1 MNSQMQVQI
10 ETVGA
15 LERRMTVKIP
25 AQRVEDEVESRL
37 KSLSRTAR
45 IKGFRPGKVPFKVVV
60 QNYGPQVR
68 SEVLDELL
76 RRSYGEALVQQKLN
90 PAGGPRIEPV
100 SAEPGADV
108 EFVAVFEVYPT
119 VKLAG
124 VDSIKVEKPAATITD
139 ADVETMV
146 DNLRRQRGAWKAVA
160 RAAKDGDRVTVDF
173 EGSLDGQPF
182 AGGKGERMPI
192 VLGAGR
198 MVPGFEAQLA
208 GLKAGDEKSIDIRF
222 PSDYPTAQLAGRD
235 AKFAIR
241 CHEVAELE
249 VPALDASFA
258 KAFGVADGTV
268 ETLRK
273 EVRDNMQRELDETV
287 KRRLKEQV
295 MQALLDANQV
305 ELPRSLV
312 DEEIARLSNDALA
325 RMGMTD
331 RSRAP
336 DLPREM
342 FEEQARRRVKL
353 GLLVGAVLQDHKI
366 KLEEARVQRVLDDL
380 TAEYG
385 DRAAALA
392 AYRGNRDVMR
402 QIETLALEEQAVEF
416 LVGKAK
422 VTEKATTFAELMNF
436 AGDKR

>member
-1 MNSQMQVQI
+1 MQVQV

-15 LERRMTVKIP
+15 LERRMTVRIP
-25 AQRVEDEVESRL
+25 AQRVEEEVESRL

-68 SEVLDELL
+68 TEVVDELL
-76 RRSYGEALVQQKLN
+76 RRTYGEALVQQKLN

-100 SAEPGADV
+100 NAEPGADV

-124 VDSIKVEKPAATITD
+124 IDSIELERPAATITD
-139 ADVETMV
+139 ADVEKMLE
-146 DNLRRQRGAWKAVA
+146 NLRRQRGTWKP
-160 RAAKDGDRVTVDF
+160 AAKAARDGDRVTIDF
-173 EGSLDGQPF
+173 DGSLDGQPF

-192 VLGAGR
+192 VLGQGR
-198 MVPGFEAQLA
+198 MVPGFEEQLA
-208 GLKAGDEKSIDIRF
+208 GLKAGDERTIDIKF

-235 AKFAIR
+235 AKFAIK

-249 VPALDASFA
+249 VPPLDEGFA
-258 KAFGVADGTV
+258 KGFGIADGSV
-268 ETLRK
+268 EQLRK

-305 ELPRSLV
+305 ELPRALV
-312 DEEIARLSNDALA
+312 DEEIQRLAGDALA

-353 GLLVGAVLQDHKI
+353 GLLVGAVLGENQI
-366 KLEEARVQRVLDDL
+366 RIEEARVQRVLDDL
-380 TAEYG
+380 VAEYG

-402 QIETLALEEQAVEF
+402 QIETVVLEEQAVEF
-416 LVGKAK
+416 LVAKAK
-422 VTEKATTFAELMNF
+422 VTDKPTSFTELMNF
-436 AGDKR
+436 GERA

>member
-1 MNSQMQVQI
+1 MDSQMQVQI
-10 ETVGA
+10 ETVSA

-37 KSLSRTAR
+37 KSLSSTAR

-68 SEVLDELL
+68 SEVVDELL

-100 SAEPGADV
+100 NAEPGADV

-119 VKLAG
+119 VKLSG
-124 VDSIKVEKPAATITD
+124 VDSIKVDKPAAAITD
-139 ADVETMV
+139 ADVDKMV
-146 DNLRRQRGAWKAVA
+146 DNLRRQRGSWAPAT
-160 RAAKDGDRVTVDF
+160 RAAQDGDRVTVDF
-173 EGSLDGQPF
+173 EGTLDGQPF

-198 MVPGFEAQLA
+198 MVPGFEEQLA
-208 GLKAGDEKSIDIRF
+208 GLKAGDTKSIDIRF
-222 PSDYPTAQLAGRD
+222 PSDYPTVQLAGRD
-235 AKFAIR
+235 ARFAIV
-241 CHEVAELE
+241 CHEVAALE
-249 VPALDASFA
+249 VPALDAAFA

-268 ETLRK
+268 ETLRR
-273 EVRDNMQRELDETV
+273 EVRENMQRELDATV

-295 MQALLDANQV
+295 MQALLDANTV
-305 ELPRSLV
+305 ELPKALV
-312 DEEIARLSNDALA
+312 DEEIQRLASDALA

-353 GLLVGAVLQDHKI
+353 GLLVGAVLQEHRIMLD
-366 KLEEARVQRVLDDL
+366 ESRVQRLLDDL

-385 DRAAALA
+385 DRTAALA

-422 VTEKATTFAELMNF
+422 VTEQPTSFTELMNF
-436 AGDKR
+436 AGDRK

>member
-1 MNSQMQVQI
+1 MQVQI
-10 ETVGA
+10 ETTGT

-68 SEVLDELL
+68 SEVVDELL
-76 RRSYGEALVQQKLN
+76 RRTYGEALVQQKLN

-100 SAEPGADV
+100 KADPGADV
-108 EFVAVFEVYPT
+108 EFVAVFEIYPT
-119 VKLAG
+119 VKLADVG
-124 VDSIKVEKPAATITD
+124 AIKVEKPTAGISD
-139 ADVETMV
+139 AEVEKMV
-146 DNLRRQRGAWKAVA
+146 DNLRRQRGTWKPAA
-160 RAAKDGDRVTVDF
+160 RASKDGDRVTVDF

-192 VLGAGR
+192 VLGQGR
-198 MVPGFEAQLA
+198 MVPGFEEQLV
-208 GLKAGDEKSIDIRF
+208 GLKAGDAKSIDIRF

-235 AKFAIR
+235 AKFAIT

-249 VPALDASFA
+249 VPALDEAFA

-268 ETLRK
+268 EGLRK
-273 EVRDNMQRELDETV
+273 EVRENMQRELDETI

-305 ELPRSLV
+305 ELPKALV
-312 DEEIARLSNDALA
+312 DEEIARLANDALA

-353 GLLVGAVLQDHKI
+353 GLLVGAVLQEHKI
-366 KLEEARVQRVLDDL
+366 VLEDARVQRMLDDL

-402 QIETLALEEQAVEF
+402 QIETLALEEQAVDF

-422 VTEKATTFAELMNF
+422 VSEKPTTFTDLMNL

>member
-1 MNSQMQVQI
+1 MQVQI

-68 SEVLDELL
+68 TEVVEELL
-76 RRSYGEALVQQKLN
+76 RRSYGEAVVQQKLN
-90 PAGGPRIEPV
+90 PAGGPRIEPIN
-100 SAEPGADV
+100 AEPGADV

-119 VKLAG
+119 VKLSG
-124 VDSIKVEKPAATITD
+124 VDGIKVDKPAAAITD
-139 ADVETMV
+139 ADVEKMV
-146 DNLRRQRGAWKAVA
+146 DNLRRQRGAWKPAT
-160 RAAKDGDRVTVDF
+160 RAAKDGDRITVDF
-173 EGSLDGQPF
+173 DGSLDGQPF

-198 MVPGFEAQLA
+198 MVPGFESQLA
-208 GLKAGDEKSIDIRF
+208 GLKAGDAKSIDIKF

-235 AKFAIR
+235 AKFAIT
-241 CHEVAELE
+241 CHGVDELE
-249 VPALDASFA
+249 VPALDGKFA
-258 KAFGVADGTV
+258 KDFGVADGTV

-305 ELPRSLV
+305 DLPKALV
-312 DEEIARLSNDALA
+312 DEEIQRLASDALA

-353 GLLVGAVLQDHKI
+353 GLLVGAVLQDHRI
-366 KLEEARVQRVLDDL
+366 MLEEARVQRVLDDL

-422 VTEKATTFAELMNF
+422 VTETPTTFTDLMNF
-436 AGDKR
+436 AGDRK